1 MQSLQIFR
9 LKTGISP
16 RHFERRMAKCLLK
29 MEDTSSPP
37 NVIQRERMTKCAQAP
52 FRRIES

>member
-37 NVIQRERMTKCAQAP
+37 NVIQRERMTKCVQAP